1 MFVETNQPA
10 AFESVV
16 DSIRGVFTQGF
27 LVFEGDMLA
36 MVDGTTLLCTD
47 VQSAC

>member
-1 MFVETNQPA
+1 MFVATNQPA

-27 LVFEGDMLA
+27 FVFKGDMLA
-36 MVDGTTLLCTD
+36 MVDGSILLRTGI
-47 VQSAC
+47 QSAC